1 MKPASSVSLQSEA
14 RKDHLGACDTA
25 QALQDKESAFR
36 GMSGFFTFLAQS
48 IKLYEMI
55 RNPKVVLS

>member
-14 RKDHLGACDTA
+14 RKDHLGAFDTA
-25 QALQDKESAFR
+25 QVLQDKQSALR
-36 GMSGFFTFLAQS
+36 DMSGFFTLLAQS

-55 RNPKVVLS
+55 RNPKGVLS

>member
-1 MKPASSVSLQSEA
+1 MKPASSASLQPEA
-14 RKDHLGACDTA
+14 RKDHLGAFDTA
-25 QALQDKESAFR
+25 QVLQDKQSALR
-36 GMSGFFTFLAQS
+36 GSLVFFTFLAQS